1 VYKRRHYGP
10 RAHPTVARSP
20 SRNPPSRPAVYIY
33 AFSLSCAGSLA
44 PVRGPLIDIIH
55 RGMALLR
62 AIRGIIRLCAISRPL
77 LRDVN
82 TPVVLYIKILLP
94 GPRALALRHGR
105 RRSPFHPP
113 CPSPHGAALPSTLS
127 HSSVYRRR
135 GNPRDI
141 LIRNARLAHTFNSRK
156 LVSRSRVQA
165 RAARTSTPQRN

>member
-1 VYKRRHYGP
+1 VP
-10 RAHPTVARSP
+10 RIRLFA
-20 SRNPPSRPAVYIY
+20 
-33 AFSLSCAGSLA
+33 LLAGSLA

-82 TPVVLYIKILLP
+82 TPLVLYIKILLP

-113 CPSPHGAALPSTLS
+113 CPSPRRGPSFLLS

-165 RAARTSTPQRN
+165 RAARTSTLQRN